1 MMLASAFSYGGGMLV
16 LYMHRSDG
24 QVSRIRIRL
33 VLTLRSW
40 NSLKSRLSR
49 KDLVVGARLVS
60 L

>member
-1 MMLASAFSYGGGMLV
+1 MLV

-60 L
+60 LSLFL